1 MLSALAIASMLAF
14 FAVGAAVAVRL
25 LLLYRRTGGGPELAL
40 GAGLAATVL
49 ALPASI
55 AGVALGLGGPLV
67 ERGLFVVGALGSTS
81 TVVAFFAFTQLVFH
95 PGSRVARI
103 LVALAAMVAAA
114 SGVGLVHAKLAD
126 WGVTPNPATRP
137 WLMALLGLVA
147 VGLTWTGVEALRYWW
162 RLRRR
167 LALGL
172 ADPVVV
178 NRFLLWGLGTL
189 LSVAALAVI
198 AVSKMSGLVVVSHPI
213 PRLATGVSGTALAL
227 TWYLTFLPPDRYLA
241 WVRGRT
247 REA

>member
-1 MLSALAIASMLAF
+1 MLSALAISSMLAF

-67 ERGLFVVGALGSTS
+67 ERGLFVVGTLGSTS
-81 TVVAFFAFTQLVFH
+81 TVVAFFAFTQLVFY
-95 PGSRVARI
+95 PGSRGARI
-103 LVALAAMVAAA
+103 LLAVVAVAAA
-114 SGVGLVHAKLAD
+114 VCGMGLAHAKLAD
-126 WGVTPNPATRP
+126 WGMTPNPATRP
-137 WLMALLGLVA
+137 WMMTLLGLIA
-147 VGLTWTGVEALRYWW
+147 IGLTWTGVEALRYWW

-172 ADPVVV
+172 VEPVVV
-178 NRFLLWGLGTL
+178 NRFLLWALGAL
-189 LSVAALAVI
+189 LAVVALAVI
-198 AVSKMSGLVVVSHPI
+198 AISKMAGLVVVSHPI
-213 PRLATGVSGTALAL
+213 PRLATGVAGTALAL
-227 TWYLTFLPPDRYLA
+227 TWYLTFLPPERYLA